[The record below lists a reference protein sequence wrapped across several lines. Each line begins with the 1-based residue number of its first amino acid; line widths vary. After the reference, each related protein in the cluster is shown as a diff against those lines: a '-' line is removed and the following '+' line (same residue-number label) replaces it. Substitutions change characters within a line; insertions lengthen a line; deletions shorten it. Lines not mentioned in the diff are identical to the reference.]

1 MRNIVEV
8 IREKEQQLNALRRE
22 IETLKFVAPLLI
34 EESDVKQPEVRNSPT
49 VRAGAASQFP

>member
-8 IREKEQQLNALRRE
+8 IREKEQQLIQLRRE

-34 EESDVKQPEVRNSPT
+34 EESDVKQPEVRPK
-49 VRAGAASQFP
+49 SQFP